1 MEKLNK
7 YINKQLE
14 SPHTG
19 IYFGIV
25 GGSAS
30 ADGWTTEWDFS
41 VDPSWNFNTGSS
53 TNKVDTSTEKLYI
66 YTQSTNHGGT
76 NYASYAD
83 IDGGATLD
91 DTAFVCKI
99 FKYNRSTI
107 STYGIDGL
115 MITAGNNLTPAYKS
129 DGWFGGA
136 SHDTILWHTYVTASQ
151 QPVNRRGYTF
161 GANTGTTDSD
171 NLAILTGTDYYY
183 QLIRESSTVGN
194 KIISTNEDMSSP
206 LADDDFTLDSAI
218 GGLRSI
224 KFGNL
229 VYTGFGTGVQQGT
242 IDEIKFADGVTVP
255 P

>member
-1 MEKLNK
+1 MSNIV
-7 YINKQLE
+7 INPY
-14 SPHTG
+14 S
-19 IYFGIV
+19 FG
-25 GGSAS
+25 GGA
-30 ADGWTTEWDFS
+30 GWSVEWDFS
-41 VDPSWNFNTGSS
+41 VDPSWVFNIGSS
-53 TNKVDTSTEKLYI
+53 VNKVDTSTEKLYI
-66 YTQSTNHGGT
+66 YTQSTNHGGL
-76 NYASYAD
+76 NYASYCD

-115 MITAGNNLTPAYKS
+115 MITNQNNLTPAYDS
-129 DGWFGGA
+129 GGWLSGGTTKD
-136 SHDTILWHTYVTASQ
+136 SILWHTYVTASQ

-161 GANTGTTDSD
+161 GGSDTVDSD

-183 QLIRESSTVGN
+183 QLIRKSSTLGN
-194 KIISTNEDMSSP
+194 KIISTNLDMSSP

-224 KFGNL
+224 RFGNL